1 MLRIKD
7 KLKEW
12 RYLPGLSKAWIG
24 LLLKLVTYPLDYYL
38 HNSTFIVPP
47 GTYSESKNL
56 HSEILILRSSHRF
69 TDSIPYLAGYIG
81 WNVTAW

>member
-24 LLLKLVTYPLDYYL
+24 LLLKLTTYPLDYYL
-38 HNSTFIVPP
+38 HNSTFITLPLEAKMTSNSNKRP
-47 GTYSESKNL
+47 SFWDSSEEL
-56 HSEILILRSSHRF
+56 TAMYGGYRLEI
-69 TDSIPYLAGYIG
+69 T
-81 WNVTAW
+81 